1 MMRLSEH
8 LFAWKHD
15 SAYMDWYEKALYN
28 HILGQQEPETG
39 AKCTLYRF
47 CKDTT
52 EYMSKG

>member
-39 AKCTLYRF
+39 AKNVLCIAFARTPQ
-47 CKDTT
+47 
-52 EYMSKG
+52 SI